1 MLDNNTV
8 HTNKENNYNLDTF
21 YKNFEIIDGKM
32 FFPKIL
38 VTGCSG
44 FIGNYVC
51 EYLLK
56 RGNIVIG
63 LDINENE
70 SFYGIE
76 NFIFIQENAIDT
88 KAITVYKP
96 NKVIH
101 LASSKETNSNEN
113 IKGFINIMEECV
125 KNNVEHVVYASS
137 ASSGCICASDFV
149 YNHEA
154 CTNLITEI
162 YAKLYYHLYKI
173 TNIGLRLFTV
183 YGPKGGKDISP
194 YVFIKAILN
203 NAILKKNGNGISYC
217 DYVYIDDVV
226 NSIIAALDNRKK
238 IQCEV
243 YNVGSSIPISLNHLI
258 YVCEKVTGKTAK
270 YEQTEEI
277 EQIQN
282 TQNLIADISKTKNDL
297 DFEPNISIEEGLTK
311 LAFYI
316 EYNDTE

>member
-1 MLDNNTV
+1 MLDNNTTV

-32 FFPKIL
+32 FFTKIL

-56 RGNIVIG
+56 RGNTVIG
-63 LDINENE
+63 LDLNENK
-70 SFYGIE
+70 SFDGIE
-76 NFIFIQENAIDT
+76 NFIFVQENIVNT

-101 LASSKETNSNEN
+101 LASSKEN
-113 IKGFINIMEECV
+113 ISISIEGFINIMEECV

-137 ASSGCICASDFV
+137 ASSGCICTS
-149 YNHEA
+149 
-154 CTNLITEI
+154 NLITEM

-194 YVFIKAILN
+194 YIFIKAILN
-203 NAILKKNGNGISYC
+203 NAIFKINGNGISYC

-226 NSIIAALDNRKK
+226 NSIIAALDNKK
-238 IQCEV
+238 NIQCEV

-258 YVCEKVTGKTAK
+258 YICEKVTGKTAK
-270 YEQTEEI
+270 YEHTEEI

-297 DFEPNISIEEGLTK
+297 DFEPKTSIEDGLTK